1 MEVGIYPELK
11 NQGLILLKNHSG
23 GQLKNGYILIKC
35 YDMDIEDKLKQVKD
49 RYHEISQAMAD
60 PAIYDRPQEYAELTI
75 EYNQLKELVD
85 DYNKWLELKE
95 LLSGN
100 NELIEDNED
109 PELTEMARE
118 ENEEIKSSLDHLE
131 QQIKMN
137 LIPKDP
143 DDSKNCI
150 VEIRAGTGG
159 DEAAIFA
166 GDLFDMYRRYA
177 DSHNWQVSVLSV
189 ADSEKGGFKE
199 IVFQLSGQE
208 VYGKMKYE
216 SGVHRVQR
224 VPATESQG
232 RVHTSA
238 ATVAVLPEV
247 DDDVDIQLDMKDIR
261 VDTFRASGAGG
272 QHVNK
277 TDSAIRLTHEPTGVV
292 VECQQERSQHQ
303 NKEKALV
310 MLKTKL
316 YDMEME
322 KIRSERAADRKSQV
336 STGDRSAKIRT
347 YNYPQGRMTDHR
359 INLTL
364 YNLDDIMK
372 GDIEEVIQALRVE
385 DNLEKLSAIMN

>member
-1 MEVGIYPELK
+1 
-11 NQGLILLKNHSG
+11 
-23 GQLKNGYILIKC
+23 
-35 YDMDIEDKLKQVKD
+35 MDLEDKLRQVKE
-49 RYHEISQAMAD
+49 RYDELNQAMSD
-60 PAIYDRPQEYAELTI
+60 PAIFDRPKEYAELTI
-75 EYNQLKELVD
+75 EHTQLKELVD
-85 DYNKWLELKE
+85 DYKEWSSIQAQLEGNDE
-95 LLSGN
+95 LMDLDD
-100 NELIEDNED
+100 E
-109 PELTEMARE
+109 PEIREMARE
-118 ENEEIKSSLDHLE
+118 ENRQLKDRLEVLEEEIKF
-131 QQIKMN
+131 K

-150 VEIRAGTGG
+150 IEIRAGTGG

-177 DSHNWQVSVLSV
+177 DSQKWKLNILSI

-199 IVFQLSGQE
+199 IVFELAGIE
-208 VYGKMKYE
+208 VFGKMKYE

-224 VPATESQG
+224 VPETESQG

-238 ATVAVLPEV
+238 ATVAVLPEAA
-247 DDDVDIQLDMKDIR
+247 DDVEIDLDMKDIR
-261 VDTFRASGAGG
+261 VDTFRSSGAGG

-303 NKEKALV
+303 NKEKALM

-316 YDMEME
+316 YDAEME

-347 YNYPQGRMTDHR
+347 YNFPQGRFTDHR

-364 YNLDDIMK
+364 YNLDDILK
-372 GDIEEVIQALRVE
+372 GNLNDVIKAIRVA
-385 DNLEKLSAIMN
+385 DNLDKLNAVMN

>member
-1 MEVGIYPELK
+1 M
-11 NQGLILLKNHSG
+11 N
-23 GQLKNGYILIKC
+23 
-35 YDMDIEDKLKQVKD
+35 IEEKLKQVKD
-49 RYHEISQAMAD
+49 RYHEINQAMAD

-75 EYNQLKELVD
+75 EYNQLKDLVE
-85 DYNKWLELKE
+85 DYDKWLGLRD
-95 LLSGN
+95 LQSGN
-100 NELIEDNED
+100 NELIDDNED
-109 PELTEMARE
+109 PELTEIARE
-118 ENEEIKSSLDHLE
+118 ENDEIKSELLRLE
-131 QQIKMN
+131 DQIKMK

-177 DSHNWQVSVLSV
+177 DSNNWDVSVFSL
-189 ADSEKGGFKE
+189 AESEKGGFKE
-199 IVFQLSGQE
+199 IVFQLSGNE
-208 VYGKMKYE
+208 VFGKMKYE

-303 NKEKALV
+303 NKDKAMV
-310 MLKTKL
+310 MLKTKV
-316 YDMEME
+316 
-322 KIRSERAADRKSQV
+322 RFPRATEALKS
-336 STGDRSAKIRT
+336 GPIIFRRA
-347 YNYPQGRMTDHR
+347 G
-359 INLTL
+359 
-364 YNLDDIMK
+364 
-372 GDIEEVIQALRVE
+372 
-385 DNLEKLSAIMN
+385 

>member
-1 MEVGIYPELK
+1 
-11 NQGLILLKNHSG
+11 
-23 GQLKNGYILIKC
+23 
-35 YDMDIEDKLKQVKD
+35 MDLEGKLQQVKE
-49 RYHEISQAMAD
+49 RYEEITQAMAD
-60 PAIYDRPQEYAELTI
+60 PAIYDRPQEYAELTK
-75 EYNQLKELVD
+75 EHTQLKELVED
-85 DYNKWLELKE
+85 FDEWQSITKQI
-95 LLSGN
+95 SGN
-100 NELIEDNED
+100 EELMEMDDD
-109 PELTEMARE
+109 PEITEMARVETKELKQRLE
-118 ENEEIKSSLDHLE
+118 ELEEEIKM
-131 QQIKMN
+131 K

-150 VEIRAGTGG
+150 IEVRAGTGG
-159 DEAAIFA
+159 DEAALFA

-177 DSHNWQVSVLSV
+177 DSQKWKQSILSV

-199 IVFQLSGQE
+199 IVFELSGEE

-224 VPATESQG
+224 VPETESQG

-247 DDDVDIQLDMKDIR
+247 NDDVEINIDMNEVR

-277 TDSAIRLTHEPTGVV
+277 TDSAIRLTHEPSGVV

-322 KIRSERAADRKSQV
+322 KIRAERAADRKSQV

-347 YNYPQGRMTDHR
+347 YNFPQGRLTDHR

-364 YNLDDIMK
+364 YNLDDILK
-372 GDIEEVIQALRVE
+372 GNIGDVIKALRVE
-385 DNLEKLSAIMN
+385 ENLEKLNAIMD

>member
-1 MEVGIYPELK
+1 
-11 NQGLILLKNHSG
+11 
-23 GQLKNGYILIKC
+23 
-35 YDMDIEDKLKQVKD
+35 MDIEAKLQQIKQ
-49 RYHEISQAMAD
+49 RYDELNQAMAD
-60 PAIYDRPQEYAELTI
+60 PSIYDRPSEYAELTK
-75 EYNQLKELVD
+75 EHTQLKELVED
-85 DYNKWLELKE
+85 FDRWKEMTSLLE
-95 LLSGN
+95 GN
-100 NELIEDNED
+100 RQLIEENED
-109 PELTEMARE
+109 PEITEIARE
-118 ENEEIKSSLDHLE
+118 ENKELKASLEELEDEIKF
-131 QQIKMN
+131 K

-150 VEIRAGTGG
+150 IEIRAGTGG
-159 DEAAIFA
+159 DEAALFA

-177 DSHNWQVSVLSV
+177 DSQKWKMSILSIT
-189 ADSEKGGFKE
+189 DSEKGGYKE
-199 IVFQLSGQE
+199 IVFELSGNE

-224 VPATESQG
+224 VPETESQG

-247 DDDVDIQLDMKDIR
+247 NDDVEIKIDMKDVR
-261 VDTFRASGAGG
+261 VDTFRSSGAGG

-277 TDSAIRLTHEPTGVV
+277 TDSAIRLTHAPSGVV

-316 YDMEME
+316 YDIEME
-322 KIRSERAADRKSQV
+322 QIRSERAADRKSQV

-347 YNYPQGRMTDHR
+347 YNFPQGRFTDHR

-364 YNLDDIMK
+364 YNLDDILK
-372 GDIEEVIQALRVE
+372 GNIGDVIKALRVE
-385 DNLEKLSAIMN
+385 DNLEKLNAIMA